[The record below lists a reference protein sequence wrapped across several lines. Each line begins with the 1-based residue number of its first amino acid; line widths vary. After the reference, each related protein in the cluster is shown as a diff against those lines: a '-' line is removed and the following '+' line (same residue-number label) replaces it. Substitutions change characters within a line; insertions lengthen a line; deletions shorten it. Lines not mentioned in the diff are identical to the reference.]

1 MRDNAHGRGSL
12 SVSREHNALLT
23 AHFVHN
29 FQVYECCFF
38 QYNEIMKISDLLK
51 EATL

>member
-12 SVSREHNALLT
+12 SVRLEHKALLA

-29 FQVYECCFF
+29 FQVYE
-38 QYNEIMKISDLLK
+38 
-51 EATL
+51 